1 MQDEYIKKNRNIILW
16 GFYWIKRFYKVFE
29 ARHWHRSLCLSNLN
43 TDTLTMKWKAYL
55 PEDMEVAEG
64 EEAII
69 HQMKRKRK
77 IDRYEI

>member
-1 MQDEYIKKNRNIILW
+1 MTSQFVFIKSKTPD
-16 GFYWIKRFYKVFE
+16 
-29 ARHWHRSLCLSNLN
+29 A
-43 TDTLTMKWKAYL
+43 LTMKWKAYL
-55 PEDMEVAEG
+55 PEDMEIVED

>member
-1 MQDEYIKKNRNIILW
+1 
-16 GFYWIKRFYKVFE
+16 
-29 ARHWHRSLCLSNLN
+29 
-43 TDTLTMKWKAYL
+43 MKWKAYL

-77 IDRYEI
+77 IDRSKNMWQWLNKRVQTTKDNVLGMSKL